1 MQEEY
6 FKQFSIEYHS
16 CCCSRVYTAPSVTVN
31 HYKPFKSINQTSFSV
46 VSFKFT
52 KDEVS

>member
-1 MQEEY
+1 MQEAY
-6 FKQFSIEYHS
+6 FKEFSVCYHS
-16 CCCSRVYTAPSVTVN
+16 CCYSCLYTAPSVTVN
-31 HYKPFKSINQTSFSV
+31 HYKPFKSINQINFSV